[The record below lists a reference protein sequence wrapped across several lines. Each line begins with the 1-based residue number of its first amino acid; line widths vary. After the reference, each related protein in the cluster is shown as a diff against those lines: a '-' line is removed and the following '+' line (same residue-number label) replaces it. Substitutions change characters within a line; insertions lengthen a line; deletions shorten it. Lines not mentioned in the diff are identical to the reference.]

1 MRKQAPRHRYA
12 GSARQG
18 LLPACNPQASQMLE
32 KRVLNNNH
40 NVPGGKPDVLGKLDT
55 SGRARSESP
64 STSGCCIDRCVE
76 WVTEERPWRA
86 QSWCYKGG
94 DGRMELGN
102 ISQAATGHYPSVGLC
117 SKPSPELW
125 WPRSEGPTLGPRT
138 RAARFPNP
146 RPYFVRASHPCWA

>member
-1 MRKQAPRHRYA
+1 
-12 GSARQG
+12 
-18 LLPACNPQASQMLE
+18 MLE

-125 WPRSEGPTLGPRT
+125 WLRSEGPTLGPRT